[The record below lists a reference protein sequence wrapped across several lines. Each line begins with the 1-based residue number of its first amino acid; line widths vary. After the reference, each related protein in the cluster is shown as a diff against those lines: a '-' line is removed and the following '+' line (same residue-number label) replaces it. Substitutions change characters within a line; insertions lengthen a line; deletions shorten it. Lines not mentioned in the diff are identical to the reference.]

1 MRLAAEGLVKIYGKR
16 RVVDGLA
23 LEVAESEIVG
33 LLGPNG
39 AGKTTTFYMILGIVP
54 ARAGRIFLNGQ
65 DLTGLPMYRRARL
78 GLGYL
83 PQEPSVFR
91 KLTVE
96 QNLRLILEIR
106 SIPEQRR
113 SSLVEQALAEMKIEH
128 LRNSLAVVLSSGE
141 RRRVEIARALV
152 SEPSF
157 LLLDEPFTGID
168 PIAVA
173 DLKQILLQLCEKGIG
188 ILLTDHNVRD
198 ALAVTDRSYIIS
210 DGRILTHGASSEL
223 PSDPIARKFY
233 LGETW
238 QP

>member
-23 LEVAESEIVG
+23 LEVAENEIVG

-39 AGKTTTFYMILGIVP
+39 AGKTTTFYMILGVVP
-54 ARAGRIFLNGQ
+54 AESGRISLNGQ
-65 DLTGLPMYRRARL
+65 NITSLPMYRRARL

-96 QNLRLILEIR
+96 QNLRLILEMR
-106 SIPEQRR
+106 SIPQQRR
-113 SSLVEQALAEMKIEH
+113 ETLIEQALAEMRVDR

-152 SEPSF
+152 SDPSF

-168 PIAVA
+168 PIAVT
-173 DLKQILLQLCEKGIG
+173 DLKQILLQLRERGIG

-210 DGRILTHGASSEL
+210 DGRILTHGASSDL
-223 PSDPIARKFY
+223 PRDPIARKFY